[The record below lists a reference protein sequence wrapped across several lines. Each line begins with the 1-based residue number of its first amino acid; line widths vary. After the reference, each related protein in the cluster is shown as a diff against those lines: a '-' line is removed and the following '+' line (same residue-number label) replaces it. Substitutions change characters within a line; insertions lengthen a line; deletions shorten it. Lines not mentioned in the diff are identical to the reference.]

1 MNQAYYDII
10 DTSMY
15 ICYELCNPQAANRF
29 INNISVHISV
39 LQYFPRIGSI
49 YQSNQERFLIF
60 KSYLIFYEIHEKEKV
75 VEILTVLHRKRSY

>member
-10 DTSMY
+10 DTAMY

-29 INNISVHISV
+29 INNIFVHIPI

-49 YQSNQERFLIF
+49 YKTNQERFLIY
-60 KSYLIFYEIHEKEKV
+60 KNYLIFYEIHEQEKL
-75 VEILTVLHRKRSY
+75 VEILTVIHRKRKH